1 MVFMG
6 VTVHRREAE
15 DVQDSL
21 LLDPTI
27 KLKSR
32 MTLMTIAAVLCDGK
46 VIESGRRC
54 NSMVRLISST
64 FDNWHYTD
72 PKLADISDYMACK
85 HRAIEIVLRQNI
97 LASSRPTGKG
107 RSECLVKG
115 DSESK
120 EVKKG
125 LSSSK
130 MYFMINRK
138 KWK

>member
-1 MVFMG
+1 
-6 VTVHRREAE
+6 
-15 DVQDSL
+15 
-21 LLDPTI
+21 
-27 KLKSR
+27 
-32 MTLMTIAAVLCDGK
+32 
-46 VIESGRRC
+46 
-54 NSMVRLISST
+54 MVRSNTPI

-72 PKLADISDYMACK
+72 PKLVDISDCMACK
-85 HRAIEIVLRQNI
+85 HKVTEIVLRQNI

-130 MYFMINRK
+130 TYLMNQQEELEIVD
-138 KWK
+138 